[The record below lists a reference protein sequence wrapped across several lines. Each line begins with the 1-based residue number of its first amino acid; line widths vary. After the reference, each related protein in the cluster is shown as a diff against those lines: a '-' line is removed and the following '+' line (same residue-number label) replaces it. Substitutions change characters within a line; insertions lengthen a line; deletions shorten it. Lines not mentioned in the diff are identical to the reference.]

1 MSRAENLAPAEA
13 AAEAVKAYLRQHK
26 ERIVED
32 VELLALLPL
41 ERFGENANVADF
53 QRFVIEKLIAE
64 NTALKAARDGLR
76 FPSARAE
83 LMREGVRKLVLDLID
98 ARGVEQAI
106 AVATGAASALKA
118 DAVALGVESKAPLR
132 TGQQGMSLLPL
143 GLSDGLIE
151 RDAAGALIKGGAH
164 LALFAASEELN
175 AVAVYRLDLGP
186 HMPPALYAVGARDA
200 GRFDDSGETHEMIY
214 FVRTLERTIR
224 AWLEQP
230 TT

>member
-1 MSRAENLAPAEA
+1 MNRAENLAPAKA

-32 VELLALLPL
+32 VELLALLSL
-41 ERFGENANVADF
+41 ERFGDNANVTDF
-53 QRFVIEKLIAE
+53 QHFVIEKLIAE
-64 NTALKAARDGLR
+64 NAALKAAWDGLR
-76 FPSARAE
+76 FTSAHSGP
-83 LMREGVRKLVLDLID
+83 MRESVCKLVLDLID

-118 DAVALGVESKAPLR
+118 DAVALGIESETPLR

-151 RDAAGALIKGGAH
+151 NDAAGALIKGGTH
-164 LALFAASEELN
+164 SALFADSEELN
-175 AVAVYRLDLGP
+175 AVAVYRLRLGP
-186 HMPPALYAVGARDA
+186 QMPPALYAVGARDA
-200 GRFDDSGETHEMIY
+200 DRFDDSGETREIVY
-214 FVRTLERTIR
+214 FVCALERTIR